1 MAEVWLDTA
10 VMVRIRREMRSD
22 TRDCNLGFMSS
33 MQVFE
38 MPSQARSK
46 PLEKNLTWVVVM
58 RAEKEA
64 DLARTRCKVDWIAT
78 MSVGFSLSSLE
89 PIIVRMKILP
99 LFSNMH
105 ISDLSLTH

>member
-1 MAEVWLDTA
+1 
-10 VMVRIRREMRSD
+10 
-22 TRDCNLGFMSS
+22 

-38 MPSQARSK
+38 VPSQARLK

-64 DLARTRCKVDWIAT
+64 DLARTRRKVDWIAT
-78 MSVGFSLSSLE
+78 MSVEFSLSSLE